1 MKLFYTPIPN
11 LIHKVQ
17 VVAIEAGLYDKIERI
32 PTNPFH
38 RDSAHIAANPLS
50 KVPTLVRDDDTPL
63 YGGPAIY
70 EYFDSLHDGPKM
82 FPPHGEARWTAL
94 RHLAV
99 GDGLFDTAV
108 LRVVEMNRPD
118 EVLFQDALDRIT
130 ETMTRCLDTL
140 EGEAPT
146 FSGFNIGLISIA
158 CALIYLDRQRSLSVD
173 LTDWREGRAHLTAW
187 SDRFID
193 RPSFRFHDDSF
204 RAAWEAGDKSS
215 RIGFSN

>member
-17 VVAIEAGLYDKIERI
+17 VVAIEAGLYEQIERI

-38 RDSAHIAANPLS
+38 RDSAHVAANPLS
-50 KVPTLVRDDDTPL
+50 KVPTLVRDDGSSL

-94 RHLAV
+94 RHLAI

-108 LRVVEMNRPD
+108 LRVVEMNRPN
-118 EVLFQDALDRIT
+118 EVLFQDALERLAK
-130 ETMTRCLDTL
+130 TMTRCLDTL
-140 EGEAPT
+140 EDEAPK
-146 FSGFNIGLISIA
+146 FYGFTIGLISIT
-158 CALIYLDRQRSLSVD
+158 CALIYLDRQRVISGD
-173 LTDWREGRAHLTAW
+173 LVDWREGRACLTAW
-187 SDRFID
+187 FERFIG
-193 RPSFRFHDDSF
+193 RPSFRFHDDDF

-215 RIGFSN
+215 RTGFSN